1 MINIVINFDKFHKD
15 LKKLE
20 IKTYSMSGIL
30 KSVIEGEALI
40 ITSVEAYLG
49 GHAGLQTQRMRFNS
63 LYPRQ
68 T

>member
-49 GHAGLQTQRMRFNS
+49 GHAGLDRMEESR
-63 LYPRQ
+63 
-68 T
+68 